1 MEKNHIEQLIESTRV
16 TCKENIVRLLTL
28 IYIKHNGDFPKWF
41 DDEDIVVEDS
51 ELGSTS
57 RISME
62 VSNTHD
68 ETTCTEKW
76 EVQEY
81 HVDVNGYL
89 YFWCNDSLEEI
100 EWTEV
105 STDELVSIYTKI
117 HNYWNKI
124 NR

>member
-1 MEKNHIEQLIESTRV
+1 MENNHIEQLIESARV

-62 VSNTHD
+62 VSNTYD